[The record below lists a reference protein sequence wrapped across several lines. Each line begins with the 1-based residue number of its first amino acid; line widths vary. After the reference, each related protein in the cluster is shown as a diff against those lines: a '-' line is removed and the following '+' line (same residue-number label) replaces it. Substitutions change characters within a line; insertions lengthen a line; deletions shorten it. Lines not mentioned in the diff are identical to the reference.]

1 MKKDLALKV
10 ILFSVF
16 GIVLLWL
23 AKEILFPA
31 NYLGFRFNINGNYG
45 GDNMYMN
52 GNYGVG
58 TGTFSVL
65 LVFLIKFLI
74 VVFVLALVVGLF
86 MAAKN
91 YLFTTQD
98 INAFKGSFT
107 PVEKS
112 RKTCDI
118 CGKTLESG
126 WKVCPYC
133 AAEVKEKSDL

>member
-1 MKKDLALKV
+1 MNMYGNNGGD
-10 ILFSVF
+10 FM
-16 GIVLLWL
+16 
-23 AKEILFPA
+23 
-31 NYLGFRFNINGNYG
+31 NGN
-45 GDNMYMN
+45 YMN
-52 GNYGVG
+52 GNYGSG
-58 TGTFSVL
+58 AGTFSVL

-74 VVFVLALVVGLF
+74 VIFIIALVIGLF

-91 YLFTTQD
+91 YLFNAQD
-98 INAFKGSFT
+98 VNAFKGNFT
-107 PVEKS
+107 TIEKP